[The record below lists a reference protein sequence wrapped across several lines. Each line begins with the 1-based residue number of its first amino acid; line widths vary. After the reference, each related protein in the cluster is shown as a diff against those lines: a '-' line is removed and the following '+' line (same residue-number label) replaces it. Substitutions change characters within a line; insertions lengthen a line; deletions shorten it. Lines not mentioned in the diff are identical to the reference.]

1 MMGLLSFLG
10 LGRKAKSKPPAKKQA
25 APAPPPRERSPERQQ
40 MEADILANMRKI
52 RQKLAEDQS
61 SPFNGATEE
70 QIMAGLRRWTEQ
82 QK

>member
-1 MMGLLSFLG
+1 MGWLSFFG
-10 LGRKAKSKPPAKKQA
+10 LAGKKAKPKATAPKPVQPK
-25 APAPPPRERSPERQQ
+25 RSPERMQ

-52 RQKLAEDQS
+52 RQNLANAKD

-70 QIMAGLRRWTEQ
+70 QIMAGLRRWTEDQ